1 MKKKEKVIFGICLAL
16 FLGAGAFALGLALLA
31 FDAWEGG
38 LGWRYM
44 IDFAW
49 LLALAA
55 LPAFLAIAGAVD
67 SHAPALRL
75 PSLFGMRFLLAA
87 GVVTLLGFYVPGR
100 DDALI
105 GVNSGLYHTVRSWF
119 TLF

>member
-1 MKKKEKVIFGICLAL
+1 MLAFAL
-16 FLGAGAFALGLALLA
+16 PFLRRLRGGGCWGLLVCGLALGLALLA

-55 LPAFLAIAGAVD
+55 LPALLAIAGAWT
-67 SHAPALRL
+67 PALRRCVCAACSSCSSCWP
-75 PSLFGMRFLLAA
+75 PSPSPSSGSS
-87 GVVTLLGFYVPGR
+87 YPG
-100 DDALI
+100 ATTP
-105 GVNSGLYHTVRSWF
+105 SSE
-119 TLF
+119 